1 MAVVFFAATPIIRIP
16 PNLSEPGPRV
26 FPYMAEAMVFVCSI
40 LMFFQKEKDGGKA
53 AEPFLTKD
61 GWKRLGIVLAMM
73 GGYALLLFLLGFIV
87 STVVSVLAF
96 IYVLQS
102 GAKVSLVAATVIAAV
117 ATSAIYLLFNNV
129 FSIRLPEGLF
139 FTLFS

>member
-1 MAVVFFAATPIIRIP
+1 
-16 PNLSEPGPRV
+16 
-26 FPYMAEAMVFVCSI
+26 
-40 LMFFQKEKDGGKA
+40 
-53 AEPFLTKD
+53 
-61 GWKRLGIVLAMM
+61 MM